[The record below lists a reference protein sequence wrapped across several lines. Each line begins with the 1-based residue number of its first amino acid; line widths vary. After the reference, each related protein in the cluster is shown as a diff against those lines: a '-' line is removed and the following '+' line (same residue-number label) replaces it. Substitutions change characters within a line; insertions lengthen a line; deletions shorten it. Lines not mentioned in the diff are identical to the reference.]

1 MLYRRKDSRY
11 WWIKIE
17 VNGRRIQRSAGTDSK
32 TKAQEYHDKIK
43 AELWNQSKLKEKP
56 NYIWQEAAIKWLQ
69 ESSHK
74 KSIADDKMHLR
85 ILDDYLRDKT
95 LQSVSR
101 QEYDGAEGWEFAKP
115 FLLPS
120 EQKPI
125 SRLVVSEDEIG
136 WKTLE
141 EIN

>member
-101 QEYDGAEGWEFAKP
+101 QEIEVIIESRRKGGVTNATINRTLA
-115 FLLPS
+115 LLRS
-120 EQKPI
+120 ILRKAM
-125 SRLVVSEDEIG
+125 L
-136 WKTLE
+136 
-141 EIN
+141 